1 MSKNNFWSLLLKF
14 NNKKNVA
21 QYVQLIKDMD

>member
-1 MSKNNFWSLLLKF
+1 MSKNNFKKIEEEF